1 MSRFHD
7 WASGLNIDLN
17 LSGNRFTKEF
27 VEHSFDTGY
36 QTAKND
42 IIKMIDLIQP
52 VGGRMWSS
60 EQLEVFN
67 ALQELRRGIES
78 CRF

>member
-1 MSRFHD
+1 MSRFRD
-7 WASGLNIDLN
+7 WASGLDIDLN

-27 VEHSFDTGY
+27 AEHSFDSGY

-42 IIKMIDLIQP
+42 IIKMIDHLQP
-52 VGGRMWSS
+52 VSGRVWTS

-67 ALQELRRGIES
+67 VLQKLKGRIET
-78 CRF
+78 CR